1 MKVYLFIA
9 RFVARD
15 QSRRLAGTALLTT
28 GLVGHGTCVGTRG
41 LEWARA
47 QIY

>member
-9 RFVARD
+9 HFVARD
-15 QSRRLAGTALLTT
+15 QSLMLAGT
-28 GLVGHGTCVGTRG
+28 GLVGHGACAGTRG